1 MTRVTGTTILLA
13 ALLAWPPASA
23 AVAAERRTIGY
34 LETVR
39 IYPGEVTLRAKIDS
53 GAATSSID
61 VGEIEEL
68 DVGGEPWVR
77 FRLADAAGKGMVVER
92 PLVRLAN
99 IRRSGT
105 QTQTRY
111 VINIGICL
119 AGFYK
124 EAQVNLN
131 DRSGMNYRMLIGR
144 RFLEDKFV
152 IDTSVK
158 YLTKPEC
165 PEAPKAE
172 APKR

>member
-1 MTRVTGTTILLA
+1 MAKVGFRLAFLA
-13 ALLAWPPASA
+13 ALLAFLPVPGP
-23 AVAAERRTIGY
+23 VAAERRTIGY

-39 IYPGEVTLRAKIDS
+39 IYPGELTLPAKIDS

-61 VGEIEEL
+61 VSKIEEF
-68 DVGGEPWVR
+68 DVGGKPWVR
-77 FRLADAAGKGMVVER
+77 FWLADGVGKGLVIER

-105 QTQTRY
+105 QMQTRY
-111 VINIGICL
+111 VINLGICL
-119 AGFYK
+119 DGFYK

-152 IDTSVK
+152 IDTSAK
-158 YLTKPEC
+158 HLTKPEC